1 MTQDLASKIENDL
14 YKVKGMVGLCMDAL
28 GHDGNKDDIETVLW
42 AAHDLL
48 KIIEENFAAYDHNR
62 FLERKE
68 YERENEVWEKF
79 ASEWNDD
86 GEMELAVQDSS
97 GENPYAA
104 VFQKVK
110 EGKSSSSA
118 TMKKGKKK

>member
-1 MTQDLASKIENDL
+1 
-14 YKVKGMVGLCMDAL
+14 MDAL

-48 KIIEENFAAYDHNR
+48 KIIEEDFAAYAYNR

-68 YERENEVWEKF
+68 HERENEVWEKL

-97 GENPYAA
+97 GEDPYAA
-104 VFQKVK
+104 VFRKVK
-110 EGKSSSSA
+110 KGKSSSSA

>member
-1 MTQDLASKIENDL
+1 MDLESKIENDIF
-14 YKVKGMVGLCMDAL
+14 KAKGMVSLCMDAL
-28 GHDGNKDDIETVLW
+28 GHDGHTDDIETVLW

-48 KIIEENFAAYDHNR
+48 KIVEEDFSRYTHNR
-62 FLERKE
+62 FLERRE
-68 YERENEVWEKF
+68 HERENEDWEKL

-97 GENPYAA
+97 GEDPYATI
-104 VFQKVK
+104 FRKVK
-110 EGKSSSSA
+110 EGKSASSA